1 MGIMRNDT
9 RLRASLSITI
19 SSLLVLA
26 LITVAA
32 VPLAAEGGDSDDR
45 TGLTITMT
53 GETEQI
59 EFELSISSTEGGSVQ
74 VPGEG
79 VFSYSVDTVVDLKAV
94 ADDDFR
100 FVEWTGD
107 TDSITS
113 VVAAQTTIKVD
124 ADYSI
129 TAAFEEESFSP
140 SPPAQYDLVVTSTVG
155 GSVTVPGEGRFEY
168 EEGAVVDL
176 VAEPAEGYRFA
187 EWTGEVS
194 TVADVNSGATSII
207 IDGDY
212 HIMAGF
218 DPVPVPDSSAF
229 PWWWI
234 LIGLVIAGLLVY
246 FLWWRRRGRA
256 GSAAPEG

>member
-1 MGIMRNDT
+1 M
-9 RLRASLSITI
+9 
-19 SSLLVLA
+19 
-26 LITVAA
+26 A
-32 VPLAAEGGDSDDR
+32 VGGEGSDDR
-45 TGLTITMT
+45 TGLTVTMT
-53 GETEQI
+53 GENGESVFSLTV
-59 EFELSISSTEGGSVQ
+59 SSTEGGSVE

-113 VVAAQTTIKVD
+113 VDAAQTTITVD

-129 TAAFEEESFSP
+129 TAAFEEEPFSP
-140 SPPAQYDLVVTSTVG
+140 SPPVQYDLVVTSTVG
-155 GSVTVPGEGRFEY
+155 GNVTVPGEGRFEY

-187 EWTGEVS
+187 EWTGDVS
-194 TVADVNSGATSII
+194 TVEDTTAAVATIVMR
-207 IDGDY
+207 GDY
-212 HIMAGF
+212 RVEASF
-218 DPVPVPDSSAF
+218 DSVVEQPPSPF

-234 LIGLVIAGLLVY
+234 LIGVAVAGLCVC
-246 FLWWRRRGRA
+246 FLWWRRRRRRSDS
-256 GSAAPEG
+256 GSQGQ